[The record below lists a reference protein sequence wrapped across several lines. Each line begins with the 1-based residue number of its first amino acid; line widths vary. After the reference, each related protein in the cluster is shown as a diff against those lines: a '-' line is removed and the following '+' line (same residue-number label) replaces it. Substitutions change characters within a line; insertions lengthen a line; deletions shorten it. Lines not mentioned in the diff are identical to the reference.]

1 MEESAKVD
9 ASKDY
14 AIGIYDERTRI
25 WDTCR
30 FVHSNAGARLLIA
43 IVPRVDNKCRIM
55 RADTEDLEVLPV
67 DIGDPEVTTRFVTFL
82 GRYLG

>member
-1 MEESAKVD
+1 M
-9 ASKDY
+9 
-14 AIGIYDERTRI
+14 
-25 WDTCR
+25 
-30 FVHSNAGARLLIA
+30 HSNAGARLLIA

-55 RADTEDLEVLPV
+55 RADTEDLEVLAV